1 MKKAV
6 CVLLSLLLW
15 MFAGCKQMEKQEI
28 IVFAAASLQESLT
41 QITRDYMA
49 EHDVEIVLNFDS
61 SGTLRTQILEGAQCR
76 IFISAGQ
83 ECLDTVHGDIQNPL
97 TCFQRRPSN
106 MGSNNAVWRR

>member
-83 ECLDTVHGDIQNPL
+83 KQVNGLGMVHKLYLWELTLGFGAFCFGDAS
-97 TCFQRRPSN
+97 FH
-106 MGSNNAVWRR
+106 